1 MSDLLEQPN
10 IGKECAKKLLEA
22 GINTFEELK
31 AVGSEQ
37 AFLRIKAI
45 DPGAC
50 YCMLSALEG
59 AVQGIRWHNLSAE
72 RKQELLQF
80 FNETKKMQMFK

>member
-10 IGKECAKKLLEA
+10 IGKDCTKKLQQV

-37 AFLRIKAI
+37 AFYVLK
-45 DPGAC
+45 
-50 YCMLSALEG
+50 LSTLG
-59 AVQGIRWHNLSAE
+59 PV
-72 RKQELLQF
+72 
-80 FNETKKMQMFK
+80 

>member
-10 IGKECAKKLLEA
+10 IGKECAKKLLQV

-31 AVGSEQ
+31 AAGSEQ

-50 YCMLSALEG
+50 HCMLSALEG
-59 AVQGIRWHNLSAE
+59 AIQGIRWHNLPLG

-80 FNETKKMQMFK
+80 FNETKKMFK